1 MAEDERIADGLTLAE
16 RQQALVVVHMTRS
29 TETREI
35 PGFVVVKPRRPSS
48 AALVKPWYV
57 EQHGLRSRS
66 PQEQETQGDEQ
77 YPCKRPVLDPAS
89 CCRELRSFL

>member
-35 PGFVVVKPRRPSS
+35 VTS
-48 AALVKPWYV
+48 
-57 EQHGLRSRS
+57 
-66 PQEQETQGDEQ
+66 
-77 YPCKRPVLDPAS
+77 
-89 CCRELRSFL
+89 